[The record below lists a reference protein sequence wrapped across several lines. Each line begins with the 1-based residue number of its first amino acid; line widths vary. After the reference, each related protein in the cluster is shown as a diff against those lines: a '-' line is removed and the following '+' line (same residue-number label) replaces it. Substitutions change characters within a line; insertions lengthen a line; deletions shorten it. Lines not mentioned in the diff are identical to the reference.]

1 MTTALAATPDP
12 VLRFVM
18 TETKNP
24 HPTDGDYVREWYMA
38 RLGPTT
44 TALLQMLARIGAAF
58 PPGQVVTVPAVDVA
72 SKLGVGFKGGTNSP
86 LNKALTRL
94 VKFSDVE
101 YRIDGALIVPTTMR
115 PITNYD
121 LNRMTP
127 SEP

>member
-86 LNKALTRL
+86 KGTKWCL
-94 VKFSDVE
+94 S
-101 YRIDGALIVPTTMR
+101 YRYSVISPGTQPTTA
-115 PITNYD
+115 
-121 LNRMTP
+121 LL
-127 SEP
+127 